1 MGVRLI
7 QEVPRRDQKSIG
19 KSIYQYVKTL
29 SISERVLIIGNT
41 KKQNIVDEGCRRV
54 FYNKPP
60 KEQTP
65 KKTLGANLS
74 GKGTT
79 TGHTSGEYV

>member
-1 MGVRLI
+1 
-7 QEVPRRDQKSIG
+7 
-19 KSIYQYVKTL
+19 VKTL
-29 SISERVLIIGNT
+29 SIFKCGLTLDNTLKKII
-41 KKQNIVDEGCRRV
+41 IVDDSCRREFV
-54 FYNKPP
+54 TCYKPP

-74 GKGTT
+74 GNRTA